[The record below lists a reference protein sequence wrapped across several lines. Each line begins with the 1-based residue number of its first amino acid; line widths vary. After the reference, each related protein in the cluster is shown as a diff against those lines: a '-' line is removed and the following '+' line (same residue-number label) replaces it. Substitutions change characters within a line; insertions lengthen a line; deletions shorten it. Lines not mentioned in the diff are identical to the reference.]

1 MTWLSELIGSDE
13 VSSVELLKWFR
24 DRCSGIRCPHCG
36 ADFGRAVWYLDY
48 REGDEITVSG
58 IDIEE
63 CGQTAANIEQA
74 TRIKRLDVRVFQDGI
89 YIVKKPD

>member
-13 VSSVELLKWFR
+13 VSSIELLKWFR

-58 IDIEE
+58 RGKVSVFVVCCS
-63 CGQTAANIEQA
+63 CGKEITLRE
-74 TRIKRLDVRVFQDGI
+74 LFQD
-89 YIVKKPD
+89 